1 MRHLIFLCDLNVCF
15 DFHLFSPHAL
25 LTVSRIFFPLICKK
39 GLTIRTYAAQ
49 TVGSLLLIILHV
61 VCSTLNTVSRITNPF
76 YHAGVFCARGKETRT
91 IPGLTPVCRQ
101 TPWRGAALASNPLA
115 WHRSAAGLPGVAPL
129 CLRTYWLGTGL
140 PPDSLA
146 WCCFGIEPTGLAPVC
161 RRTPWRGAEPAGLM
175 RTCWLGTATPL
186 LPGWLPLLLGWI
198 RFPL

>member
-1 MRHLIFLCDLNVCF
+1 MERSRRRSRRTRGYTCLLYTSFLSDLADVCHLIFLCDLNVCF

-91 IPGLTPVCRQ
+91 IPGVGTLRPCFR
-101 TPWRGAALASNPLA
+101 
-115 WHRSAAGLPGVAPL
+115 AG
-129 CLRTYWLGTGL
+129 
-140 PPDSLA
+140 
-146 WCCFGIEPTGLAPVC
+146 
-161 RRTPWRGAEPAGLM
+161 
-175 RTCWLGTATPL
+175 
-186 LPGWLPLLLGWI
+186 
-198 RFPL
+198 FPYSWDG